1 MRRTAKIET
10 SRFLLCG
17 PKHAKHVILLAHG
30 AGAPMTSPFLES
42 LASALAEQ
50 GNRVARFEFDYM
62 ASRRRTGIRRPP
74 PKAELLL
81 NEYTQAITGISRTLG
96 ADQHL
101 IIGGKS
107 LGGRVASM
115 IAAKEFEDGRVSAL
129 ICFGYPFH
137 PSKRPLALRTAHL
150 QSLRCPALFVQGEN
164 DPFGTRA
171 EVETYRLS
179 KSIRLNWIE
188 SADHDLKCR
197 GGRSTPA
204 GHGIARAAEAASH
217 FISQLPLK

>member
-115 IAAKEFEDGRVSAL
+115 VAAKEFEDGRVSAL

-164 DPFGTRA
+164 DPFGTRS

-179 KSIRLNWIE
+179 KSIKLIWIE
-188 SADHDLKCR
+188 RGDHDLKSREGCA
-197 GGRSTPA
+197 TPA
-204 GHGIARAAEAASH
+204 EHGIARAAAAATQ
-217 FISQLPLK
+217 FISQLRLK